1 MPECAECR
9 KSNTIKGENN
19 ETITRSF
26 FKSCSHRGCPSGLQY
41 GTGPP
46 RKRRSDCTA
55 FGRLETTKL
64 QKESL
69 EAAAK
74 TTQNAAA
81 SEEAASDASAADTDD
96 TTASP
101 YLDGTYEGEAE
112 GFGGMITVQVTV
124 KNGQMTDLS
133 ILSADGEDSAYLSN
147 AKDIIPKILEAQ
159 SADVDTISGAT
170 FSSTGIKNATAEAL
184 EKAEK

>member
-1 MPECAECR
+1 MKQLLVRSLNLAVIAAVLLGYNTVLDRREKEDQIAQLSAE
-9 KSNTIKGENN
+9 
-19 ETITRSF
+19 
-26 FKSCSHRGCPSGLQY
+26 
-41 GTGPP
+41 
-46 RKRRSDCTA
+46 
-55 FGRLETTKL
+55 LETTKL

-170 FSSTGIKNATAEAL
+170 FSSTGIKNATVEAL

>member
-1 MPECAECR
+1 MKQLLVRSLNLAVIAAVLLGYNTVLDRREKEDQIAQLSAE
-9 KSNTIKGENN
+9 
-19 ETITRSF
+19 
-26 FKSCSHRGCPSGLQY
+26 
-41 GTGPP
+41 
-46 RKRRSDCTA
+46 
-55 FGRLETTKL
+55 LETTKL
-64 QKESL
+64 QKENL

-124 KNGQMTDLS
+124 ENGQMTDLS

>member
-1 MPECAECR
+1 MKQLLVRSLNLAVIAAVLLGYNTVLDRREKEDQIAQLSAE
-9 KSNTIKGENN
+9 
-19 ETITRSF
+19 
-26 FKSCSHRGCPSGLQY
+26 
-41 GTGPP
+41 
-46 RKRRSDCTA
+46 
-55 FGRLETTKL
+55 LETTKL

-124 KNGQMTDLS
+124 RNGQMTDLS

>member
-1 MPECAECR
+1 MKQLLVRSLNLAVIAAVLLGYNTVLDRREKEDQIAQLSAE
-9 KSNTIKGENN
+9 
-19 ETITRSF
+19 
-26 FKSCSHRGCPSGLQY
+26 
-41 GTGPP
+41 
-46 RKRRSDCTA
+46 
-55 FGRLETTKL
+55 LETTKL

-81 SEEAASDASAADTDD
+81 SEASAADTDD

>member
-1 MPECAECR
+1 MKQLLVRSLNLAVIAAVLLGYNTVLDRREKEDQIAQLSAE
-9 KSNTIKGENN
+9 
-19 ETITRSF
+19 
-26 FKSCSHRGCPSGLQY
+26 
-41 GTGPP
+41 
-46 RKRRSDCTA
+46 
-55 FGRLETTKL
+55 LETTKL

-124 KNGQMTDLS
+124 ENGQMTDLS
-133 ILSADGEDSAYLSN
+133 ILSADGEDSTYLSN

>member
-1 MPECAECR
+1 MKQLLVRSLNLAVIAAVLLGYNTVLARREKEDQIAQLSAE
-9 KSNTIKGENN
+9 
-19 ETITRSF
+19 
-26 FKSCSHRGCPSGLQY
+26 
-41 GTGPP
+41 
-46 RKRRSDCTA
+46 
-55 FGRLETTKL
+55 LETTKL

-124 KNGQMTDLS
+124 ENGQMTDLS

>member
-1 MPECAECR
+1 MKQLLVRSLNLAVIAAVLLGYNTVLDRREKEDQIAQLSAE
-9 KSNTIKGENN
+9 
-19 ETITRSF
+19 
-26 FKSCSHRGCPSGLQY
+26 
-41 GTGPP
+41 
-46 RKRRSDCTA
+46 
-55 FGRLETTKL
+55 LETTKL

-112 GFGGMITVQVTV
+112 GFGGMISVQVTV
-124 KNGQMTDLS
+124 ENGQMTDLS

>member
-1 MPECAECR
+1 MKQLLVRSLNLAVIAAVLLGYNTVLDRREKEDQIAQLSAE
-9 KSNTIKGENN
+9 
-19 ETITRSF
+19 
-26 FKSCSHRGCPSGLQY
+26 
-41 GTGPP
+41 
-46 RKRRSDCTA
+46 
-55 FGRLETTKL
+55 LETTKL

-124 KNGQMTDLS
+124 ENGQMTDLS

-159 SADVDTISGAT
+159 AADVDTISGAT

>member
-1 MPECAECR
+1 MKQLLVRSLNLAVIAAVLLGYNTVLDRREKVDQIAQLSAE
-9 KSNTIKGENN
+9 
-19 ETITRSF
+19 
-26 FKSCSHRGCPSGLQY
+26 
-41 GTGPP
+41 
-46 RKRRSDCTA
+46 
-55 FGRLETTKL
+55 LETTKL

-124 KNGQMTDLS
+124 ENGQMTDLS

>member
-1 MPECAECR
+1 MKQLLVRSLNLAVIAAVLLGYNTVLDRREKEDQIAQLSAE
-9 KSNTIKGENN
+9 
-19 ETITRSF
+19 
-26 FKSCSHRGCPSGLQY
+26 
-41 GTGPP
+41 
-46 RKRRSDCTA
+46 
-55 FGRLETTKL
+55 LETTKL

-101 YLDGTYEGEAE
+101 YFDGTYEGEAE

-124 KNGQMTDLS
+124 ENGQMTDLS

>member
-1 MPECAECR
+1 MKQLLVRSLNLAVIAAVLLGYNTVLDRREKEDQIAQLSAE
-9 KSNTIKGENN
+9 
-19 ETITRSF
+19 
-26 FKSCSHRGCPSGLQY
+26 
-41 GTGPP
+41 
-46 RKRRSDCTA
+46 
-55 FGRLETTKL
+55 LETTKL

-81 SEEAASDASAADTDD
+81 SEEAVSDASAADTDD

-101 YLDGTYEGEAE
+101 YFDGTYEGEAE

-124 KNGQMTDLS
+124 ENGQMTDLS

>member
-1 MPECAECR
+1 MKQLLVRSLNLAVIAAVLLGYNTVLDRREKEDQIAQLSAE
-9 KSNTIKGENN
+9 
-19 ETITRSF
+19 
-26 FKSCSHRGCPSGLQY
+26 
-41 GTGPP
+41 
-46 RKRRSDCTA
+46 
-55 FGRLETTKL
+55 LETTKL

-147 AKDIIPKILEAQ
+147 AKDIIPKIIEAQ
-159 SADVDTISGAT
+159 STDVDTISGAT
-170 FSSTGIKNATAEAL
+170 FSSTGIKNASQEAL
-184 EKAEK
+184 EKAVK

>member
-1 MPECAECR
+1 MKQLLVRSLNLAVIAAVLLGYNTVLDRREKEDQIAQLSAE
-9 KSNTIKGENN
+9 
-19 ETITRSF
+19 
-26 FKSCSHRGCPSGLQY
+26 
-41 GTGPP
+41 
-46 RKRRSDCTA
+46 
-55 FGRLETTKL
+55 LETTKL

-170 FSSTGIKNATAEAL
+170 FSSTGIKNATAEAFG
-184 EKAEK
+184 KAEK

>member
-1 MPECAECR
+1 MKQLLVRSLNLAVLLGYNTVLDRREKEDQIAQLSAE
-9 KSNTIKGENN
+9 
-19 ETITRSF
+19 
-26 FKSCSHRGCPSGLQY
+26 
-41 GTGPP
+41 
-46 RKRRSDCTA
+46 
-55 FGRLETTKL
+55 LETTKL

>member
-1 MPECAECR
+1 MKQLLVRSLNLAVIAAVLLGYNTVLDRREKEDQIAQLSAE
-9 KSNTIKGENN
+9 
-19 ETITRSF
+19 
-26 FKSCSHRGCPSGLQY
+26 
-41 GTGPP
+41 
-46 RKRRSDCTA
+46 
-55 FGRLETTKL
+55 LETTKL

-124 KNGQMTDLS
+124 ENGQMTDLS

>member
-1 MPECAECR
+1 MKQLLVRSLNLAVIAAVLLGYNTVLDRREKEDQIAQLSAE
-9 KSNTIKGENN
+9 
-19 ETITRSF
+19 
-26 FKSCSHRGCPSGLQY
+26 
-41 GTGPP
+41 
-46 RKRRSDCTA
+46 
-55 FGRLETTKL
+55 LETTKL

-147 AKDIIPKILEAQ
+147 AKDIIPKILEH
-159 SADVDTISGAT
+159 SLTDVDTISGSNIT
-170 FSSTGIKNATAEAL
+170 DSTGIKNATAEH
-184 EKAEK
+184 

>member
-1 MPECAECR
+1 MTQLLVRSLNLAVIAAVLLGYNTVLDRREKEDQIAQLSAE
-9 KSNTIKGENN
+9 
-19 ETITRSF
+19 
-26 FKSCSHRGCPSGLQY
+26 
-41 GTGPP
+41 
-46 RKRRSDCTA
+46 
-55 FGRLETTKL
+55 LETTKL

-133 ILSADGEDSAYLSN
+133 ILSADGEDNAYLSN

>member
-1 MPECAECR
+1 MKQLLVRSLNLAVIAAVLLGYNTVLNRREKEDQIAQLSAE
-9 KSNTIKGENN
+9 
-19 ETITRSF
+19 
-26 FKSCSHRGCPSGLQY
+26 
-41 GTGPP
+41 
-46 RKRRSDCTA
+46 
-55 FGRLETTKL
+55 LETTKL

>member
-1 MPECAECR
+1 MKQLLVRSLNLAVIAAVLLGYKTVLDRREKEDQIAQLSAE
-9 KSNTIKGENN
+9 
-19 ETITRSF
+19 
-26 FKSCSHRGCPSGLQY
+26 
-41 GTGPP
+41 
-46 RKRRSDCTA
+46 
-55 FGRLETTKL
+55 LETTKL

-124 KNGQMTDLS
+124 ENGQMTDLS

>member
-1 MPECAECR
+1 MKQLLVRSLNLAVIAAVLLGYNTVLDRREKEDQIAQLSAE
-9 KSNTIKGENN
+9 
-19 ETITRSF
+19 
-26 FKSCSHRGCPSGLQY
+26 
-41 GTGPP
+41 
-46 RKRRSDCTA
+46 
-55 FGRLETTKL
+55 LETTKL

-112 GFGGMITVQVTV
+112 GFGGMITLQVTV
-124 KNGQMTDLS
+124 ENGQMTDRS

>member
-1 MPECAECR
+1 MKQLLVRSLNLAVIAAVLLSYNTVLDRREKEDQIAQLSAE
-9 KSNTIKGENN
+9 
-19 ETITRSF
+19 
-26 FKSCSHRGCPSGLQY
+26 
-41 GTGPP
+41 
-46 RKRRSDCTA
+46 
-55 FGRLETTKL
+55 LETTKL

-96 TTASP
+96 TAASP

-124 KNGQMTDLS
+124 ENGQMTDLS

>member
-1 MPECAECR
+1 MKQLLVRSLNLAVIAAVLLGYNTVLDRREKEDQIAQLSAE
-9 KSNTIKGENN
+9 
-19 ETITRSF
+19 
-26 FKSCSHRGCPSGLQY
+26 
-41 GTGPP
+41 
-46 RKRRSDCTA
+46 
-55 FGRLETTKL
+55 LETTKL

-159 SADVDTISGAT
+159 SADVGTISGAT

>member
-1 MPECAECR
+1 MKQLLVRSLNLAVIAAVLLGYNTVLDRREKEDQIAQLSAE
-9 KSNTIKGENN
+9 
-19 ETITRSF
+19 
-26 FKSCSHRGCPSGLQY
+26 
-41 GTGPP
+41 
-46 RKRRSDCTA
+46 
-55 FGRLETTKL
+55 LETTKL

-74 TTQNAAA
+74 TSQNAAA

>member
-1 MPECAECR
+1 MKQLLVRSLNLAVIAAVLLGYNTVLDRREKEDQIAQLSAE
-9 KSNTIKGENN
+9 
-19 ETITRSF
+19 
-26 FKSCSHRGCPSGLQY
+26 
-41 GTGPP
+41 
-46 RKRRSDCTA
+46 
-55 FGRLETTKL
+55 LETTKL

-124 KNGQMTDLS
+124 ENGQMTDLS

-159 SADVDTISGAT
+159 SADVDTISGST

>member
-1 MPECAECR
+1 MKQLLVRSLNLAVIAAVLLGYNTVLDRREKEDQIAQLSAE
-9 KSNTIKGENN
+9 
-19 ETITRSF
+19 
-26 FKSCSHRGCPSGLQY
+26 
-41 GTGPP
+41 
-46 RKRRSDCTA
+46 
-55 FGRLETTKL
+55 LETTKL

-112 GFGGMITVQVTV
+112 GVGGMITVQVTV
-124 KNGQMTDLS
+124 ENGQMTDLS